1 MDSFFGVG
9 GPELLLVLVLALVAL
24 GPLRMLQA
32 ARSLGRLLR
41 DLRRY
46 YNDLM
51 AGINQELSGLD
62 RAPEDLRKRTVALPP
77 KPDRPDPAV
86 PDPATPT
93 AGPDASADPAP
104 ADPDAH

>member
-9 GPELLLVLVLALVAL
+9 GPELLLVLVLAFVAL

-46 YNDLM
+46 YTDLM
-51 AGINQELSGLD
+51 AGIHQELSGMD
-62 RAPEDLRKRTVALPP
+62 DAPQDLRQRTVAPP
-77 KPDRPDPAV
+77 PEPDQPQPV
-86 PDPATPT
+86 PPPSEPT
-93 AGPDASADPAP
+93 APAAP
-104 ADPDAH
+104 LPVENDVH